1 MTKIKRLLNLF
12 IFSLFLVLLFLPFT
26 AYASTQPS
34 IPPPTNYKYLND
46 YTSTISENDAKSI
59 ISIGKELEDKTG
71 AQAVIVIIDSTDGA
85 PIEDYAIKLFRSWG
99 IGQKNKDNGLLILL
113 SLNDKAWRV
122 EVGRG
127 LEGAIPDALSNR
139 VMDSIAKPSFIT
151 GNYGEGLLNSYSAY
165 SDYIASEY
173 NVTLEKSLHIKLPNN
188 TNPNTTTSSESNF
201 GMIVGG
207 GILVLLF
214 LLDVFLNGGRIS
226 STLLQLIFISNLGR
240 RNGPRGGS
248 GGGGGGFGGFGGG
261 SSNGGGSSG
270 GW

>member
-1 MTKIKRLLNLF
+1 MRKNNRLKKLF
-12 IFSLFLVLLFLPFT
+12 VSVLLLVLL
-26 AYASTQPS
+26 STPYITSATVNIPS
-34 IPPPTNYKYLND
+34 PTSYKYLND
-46 YTSTISENDAKSI
+46 YTGTLSESDAKSI

-71 AQAVIVIIDSTDGA
+71 AQAIVVVIKSTDGA
-85 PIEDYAIKLFRSWG
+85 PIEDYAIKLFRGWG

-113 SLNDKAWRV
+113 ALDDKAWRV

-139 VMDSIAKPSFIT
+139 VMDSIAKPSFIN

-173 NVTLEKSLHIKLPNN
+173 NVTLDKSLHITLPNN
-188 TNPNTTTSSESNF
+188 SNSTVNSNK
-201 GMIVGG
+201 GAIIGG
-207 GILVLLF
+207 GFLVVLF
-214 LLDVFLNGGRIS
+214 LLDIILNRGRVS
-226 STLLQLIFISNLGR
+226 STLMQLIFISSLGR
-240 RNGPRGGS
+240 RNGPRGGGGS
-248 GGGGGGFGGFGGG
+248 GGGGGFGGFGGG